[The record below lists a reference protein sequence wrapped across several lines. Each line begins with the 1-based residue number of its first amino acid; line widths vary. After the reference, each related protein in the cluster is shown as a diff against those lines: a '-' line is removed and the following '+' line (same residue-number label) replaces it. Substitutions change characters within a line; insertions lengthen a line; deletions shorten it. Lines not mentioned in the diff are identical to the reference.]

1 MSLIIKTN
9 NQPRSIIYG
18 YELTEKEQAEFD
30 YINDIESAQFFR
42 YRGNLYDLGEFMYID
57 RKRESLPEG
66 FKHWHGYQSDSFF
79 SGLLVKYTNDDD
91 CVIVGTYYS

>member
-9 NQPRSIIYG
+9 NKPRSIIYG

-42 YRGNLYDLGEFMYID
+42 YKGSLYDLWDFIHIN
-57 RKRESLPEG
+57 RKRELLPHG
-66 FKHWHGYQSDSFF
+66 FEYWHGYKSDSFF